1 MRARNLIVIAVAL
14 VGGIVLLRRRTREY
28 VEVEFDDGSSLRF
41 ESAAEARDLLDDA
54 SAILAVTV

>member
-1 MRARNLIVIAVAL
+1 MRARNLILIAVAL
-14 VGGIVLLRRRTREY
+14 VAGVFLLRRRAREY